1 MKLQQNELF
10 KIRNE
15 KKKGNSKTPIKSA
28 NGGLSKTVQ
37 ALKTGGFFLLH
48 KNVYEIQT
56 FLLP

>member
-1 MKLQQNELF
+1 MK
-10 KIRNE
+10 